1 MSQLVIPPAAQT
13 FICSSILVVEDDEN
27 VGEFLQQAI
36 DEYTPYQSIVMHD
49 GSSALERARLIKPC
63 LLLLDYKLPG
73 LNGLEIYDRLQSMEE
88 TRGVPTIMMSASLP
102 VEELQR
108 RGIYQLRKPT
118 DTGNVIRMITHAM
131 ATFEERRLSENPPS
145 I

>member
-1 MSQLVIPPAAQT
+1 MSQPVIPPAART

-49 GSSALERARLIKPC
+49 GLSALERARLIKPC

-88 TRGVPTIMMSASLP
+88 TRGVPAIMMSASLP

-108 RGIYQLRKPT
+108 RGIYQLRKPM
-118 DTGNVIRMITHAM
+118 DIGNVIRMITHAL
-131 ATFEERRLSENPPS
+131 ATFEERQLSENQAS

>member
-1 MSQLVIPPAAQT
+1 MSQRVIPPAAQT
-13 FICSSILVVEDDEN
+13 LCSSSILIVEDDEN

-36 DEYTPYQSIVMHD
+36 DEFTPYLTTVVHD
-49 GSSALERARLIKPC
+49 GFDALDRARQIQPC

-73 LNGLEIYDRLQSMEE
+73 LNGLEIYDHLQSMEE

-108 RGIYQLRKPT
+108 RGIYQLRKPM
-118 DTGNVIRMITHAM
+118 DIGNVIRMITHAL
-131 ATFEERRLSENPPS
+131 ASFEERRLSENQPS
-145 I
+145 V